1 MMAIIEFLNHSHILR
16 SLVGLFSNM
25 TDRAILYSKNT
36 YNMILIRIRIT
47 ITNKHGEGLEML
59 LLKKGKFNMRKSW

>member
-36 YNMILIRIRIT
+36 YNMVSIRIRIT

-59 LLKKGKFNMRKSW
+59 LLKKRKI